1 MVLYTV
7 FYGCF
12 LYSLNMKKKYI
23 KFKAFNSSHS
33 GKPNIFYF
41 RGAKFKPCLHP
52 FVCTQMSFGLRLIF
66 IFKSVC
72 VMFVDPRIFT
82 LSSTGHATSRRITTS
97 TPPNPTSSCMCQEGK
112 EWCGGAKGCQ
122 PLLYP
127 FLRLV
132 GAIFVPQFWARPFL
146 PPEPSSP
153 SNPPYL
159 ALAPSFPIG
168 CSRSPE
174 RCRRSDR
181 SSFTHRM
188 CPLIGLLA
196 TPPRAHRLQLGVV
209 NHSCQSSIRRG

>member
-1 MVLYTV
+1 MVISHIEPPLYTSSTRVFIALFMHKTMGLEQFVHTVFLVTSVTNHGLGTMVLYTV

-112 EWCGGAKGCQ
+112 E
-122 PLLYP
+122 
-127 FLRLV
+127 
-132 GAIFVPQFWARPFL
+132 
-146 PPEPSSP
+146 
-153 SNPPYL
+153 
-159 ALAPSFPIG
+159 
-168 CSRSPE
+168 
-174 RCRRSDR
+174 
-181 SSFTHRM
+181 
-188 CPLIGLLA
+188 
-196 TPPRAHRLQLGVV
+196 
-209 NHSCQSSIRRG
+209 